1 LGEHQTVKIVRI
13 LVVFPAVFSLSGAAA
28 ANEGAPEFQAAT
40 TLPSWRAPGGAF
52 TVEGSTEAGVAVSV
66 TSGSLVL
73 GKTHAETSGRF
84 TVVARAPARSGRYRL
99 RLASGGL
106 TIPLGPMLV
115 RPVRIAAGG
124 DFNPGDKIAAL
135 AAVHGPRYPWLS
147 VGPVLRAADIATVN
161 LEGVVSS
168 RGSPVPDKEFHF
180 RGARSMLAG
189 AVDAAGLDVV
199 TVANN
204 HSLDFGPTAFLDT
217 LAALSALGVR
227 SVGGGAT
234 LAKARKPAVLEAGG
248 LRIAFLG
255 YSDVNP
261 YGFGAT
267 LSSPGTAVA
276 DSDAIR
282 ADIRSLRRSADLVV
296 CWFHWGEELATT
308 PTSREQE
315 LASVCLNAGAKLV
328 LGSHPHVLQPVVR
341 PRPQLLVAF
350 SLGNFV
356 FPAGSPGTQR
366 TGVLEVDVASDGVRG
381 YRLRPATIVDG
392 RPRLNAPLRRRR

>member
-1 LGEHQTVKIVRI
+1 
-13 LVVFPAVFSLSGAAA
+13 
-28 ANEGAPEFQAAT
+28 
-40 TLPSWRAPGGAF
+40 
-52 TVEGSTEAGVAVSV
+52 
-66 TSGSLVL
+66 
-73 GKTHAETSGRF
+73 
-84 TVVARAPARSGRYRL
+84 
-99 RLASGGL
+99 
-106 TIPLGPMLV
+106 MLV

-124 DFNPGDKIAAL
+124 DFNPGDKIAAM

-204 HSLDFGPTAFLDT
+204 HSLDFGPAAFLDT
-217 LAALSALGVR
+217 LAALRAVGVE
-227 SVGGGAT
+227 SVGGGAN
-234 LAKARKPAVLEAGG
+234 LAKARRPAVLEAGG

-255 YSDVNP
+255 YSDVVP

-267 LSSPGTAVA
+267 SSSPGTAVA

-282 ADIRSLRRSADLVV
+282 ADIRKLLGRADLVV

-315 LASVCLNAGAKLV
+315 FASACLNAGAKLV

-341 PRPQLLVAF
+341 PSPRLLVAF

-366 TGVLEVDVASDGVRG
+366 TGVLEVDLASDGVRG
-381 YRLRPATIVDG
+381 FRMEPATIVG
-392 RPRLNAPLRRRR
+392 GQPRLNAPPRRRR